1 MRNYLSFREISIIL
15 IIKFQRMSLSLHL
28 NHFAFN
34 INYPRVIKK
43 KKKSSNVRI
52 VIVKIIH
59 KLFHD
64 RQIQQETVV
73 FKTSITEKKKKTC
86 SINMEISKAALVPR
100 TVSSNRS
107 FSYAIFKRR
116 IHDALTTIL
125 FQEFFHFLFIYSS
138 SFLYIYIYVRRRAK
152 AIYYHQYGP
161 SDIFFF
167 FSLLFFFFFSICHG
181 SKHLFLLRI
190 EAHDLID
197 SSALLIFFP
206 ADSRSIRV
214 SPIL

>member
-1 MRNYLSFREISIIL
+1 
-15 IIKFQRMSLSLHL
+15 
-28 NHFAFN
+28 
-34 INYPRVIKK
+34 
-43 KKKSSNVRI
+43 
-52 VIVKIIH
+52 
-59 KLFHD
+59 
-64 RQIQQETVV
+64 
-73 FKTSITEKKKKTC
+73 
-86 SINMEISKAALVPR
+86 MEISKAALVPR

-152 AIYYHQYGP
+152 VIYYHQYGP

>member
-1 MRNYLSFREISIIL
+1 
-15 IIKFQRMSLSLHL
+15 
-28 NHFAFN
+28 
-34 INYPRVIKK
+34 
-43 KKKSSNVRI
+43 
-52 VIVKIIH
+52 
-59 KLFHD
+59 
-64 RQIQQETVV
+64 
-73 FKTSITEKKKKTC
+73 
-86 SINMEISKAALVPR
+86 MEISKAALVPR

-138 SFLYIYIYVRRRAK
+138 SFFIYIYIYIYVRRRAK

>member
-1 MRNYLSFREISIIL
+1 
-15 IIKFQRMSLSLHL
+15 
-28 NHFAFN
+28 
-34 INYPRVIKK
+34 
-43 KKKSSNVRI
+43 
-52 VIVKIIH
+52 
-59 KLFHD
+59 
-64 RQIQQETVV
+64 
-73 FKTSITEKKKKTC
+73 
-86 SINMEISKAALVPR
+86 MEISKAALVPR

-138 SFLYIYIYVRRRAK
+138 SFLYVYIYIHICTKTSKSNILSSIWSFRY
-152 AIYYHQYGP
+152 
-161 SDIFFF
+161 FFF

>member
-1 MRNYLSFREISIIL
+1 
-15 IIKFQRMSLSLHL
+15 
-28 NHFAFN
+28 
-34 INYPRVIKK
+34 
-43 KKKSSNVRI
+43 
-52 VIVKIIH
+52 
-59 KLFHD
+59 
-64 RQIQQETVV
+64 
-73 FKTSITEKKKKTC
+73 
-86 SINMEISKAALVPR
+86 MEISKAALVPR

-138 SFLYIYIYVRRRAK
+138 SFLYIYIYTYMCEDEQK
-152 AIYYHQYGP
+152 QYIIISMVLP
-161 SDIFFF
+161 IFFFF

>member
-1 MRNYLSFREISIIL
+1 
-15 IIKFQRMSLSLHL
+15 
-28 NHFAFN
+28 
-34 INYPRVIKK
+34 
-43 KKKSSNVRI
+43 
-52 VIVKIIH
+52 
-59 KLFHD
+59 
-64 RQIQQETVV
+64 
-73 FKTSITEKKKKTC
+73 
-86 SINMEISKAALVPR
+86 MEISKAALVPR

-138 SFLYIYIYVRRRAK
+138 SFLYIYIYIYVRRRAK